1 VAAEQPK
8 KLPSPVR
15 REAEANDYAKNK
27 KRGIHTDLRQPVNCY
42 NVMSASRSP
51 QPEQVSDETLQEGL
65 CPRFHRAVELVG
77 RRWTGAI
84 IRLLLPGPK
93 RFNELLSAIPGIS
106 DRLLTERLRELEA
119 TEIIQREVQSGA
131 PIRVLYQLTTRG
143 RELQEALD
151 ALARWAER
159 WIESDFSEDR

>member
-1 VAAEQPK
+1 
-8 KLPSPVR
+8 
-15 REAEANDYAKNK
+15 
-27 KRGIHTDLRQPVNCY
+27 
-42 NVMSASRSP
+42 MSASRSP
-51 QPEQVSDETLQEGL
+51 QPEQASNEALQEGL

-93 RFNELLSAIPGIS
+93 RFNELLGGIPGIS

-119 TEIIQREVQSGA
+119 TQIIRREVQSGA
-131 PIRVLYQLTTRG
+131 PIRVLYQLTQRG
-143 RELQEALD
+143 RELQGALD

-159 WIESDFSEDR
+159 WIESDLSEDR